1 MMPKHLTGVGLG
13 GGGGNAVGPWKGR
26 KFVACEV
33 ELLVVHAGESN
44 EKGFLFLAASQN
56 VIFVTLLPRG
66 LAKGELR
73 EPMLNTSPANRGRLR
88 LKTFHC
94 KKTAS
99 SRRDRSM

>member
-1 MMPKHLTGVGLG
+1 MMPKHLTGVGFG
-13 GGGGNAVGPWKGR
+13 GGGGNAVGPWNGR

-33 ELLVVHAGESN
+33 ELLVVHARESN

-73 EPMLNTSPANRGRLR
+73 EPMLHSSPANRGRLS

-94 KKTAS
+94 NKTAS